1 MNAELMEFLVGKKTP
16 PPTST
21 STPGKKNDSGSTVT
35 PVQRNSAAA
44 VSSSSSRKGKGSTT
58 IASASFYKVLV
69 QQYLDSDRFAEDV
82 LRSIVNLQDRL
93 RHEMVLVERMK
104 SNQAATTKLPP
115 LPWKSYGYRHDQQDL
130 DEGLTLDDINMTL
143 DRDLLQHEAML
154 SQLRRMVSTMAQAQ
168 DAMGRRLS
176 EWYNN
181 EGDDDDDDDGL
192 ETAQSLYVTCAQELY
207 RKQIMV
213 QSICDKA
220 AMDLGNALSTG
231 SVHVRSTTA
240 RECLTIWNRSCAE
253 SYLAVKKDEIKS
265 LIQRYEQ

>member
-35 PVQRNSAAA
+35 PAPRHSAA
-44 VSSSSSRKGKGSTT
+44 SWSSSSRKGKGSTT

-82 LRSIVNLQDRL
+82 VRSIVNLQDRL
-93 RHEMVLVERMK
+93 LHEMILVERIK
-104 SNQAATTKLPP
+104 SNQALPP
-115 LPWKSYGYRHDQQDL
+115 SPTPWKSYGYRHDQQDS

-154 SQLRRMVSTMAQAQ
+154 GQLRRTVSTMAQAQ

-181 EGDDDDDDDGL
+181 EGDDDDDDDDGL

-207 RKQIMV
+207 RKQTMV

-220 AMDLGNALSTG
+220 AMDLSIALSTG
-231 SVHVRSTTA
+231 SVHIRSTTA
-240 RECLTIWNRSCAE
+240 RECLTIWNRLCTE
-253 SYLAVKKDEIKS
+253 SYLAVKKYEIKS